1 MKQSIVTLFLS
12 RFTLTDQ
19 ETDILISRDV
29 LVGRHFYDTMD
40 KTERIRQDCQ
50 VLMAGEDGPTQVGLD
65 IMSSTSSNLE
75 QAYEKIFR
83 WCSFE
88 FRQMGR
94 DVQVEVSPTMREA
107 VSRLRQRQEL
117 LRYYFIG
124 LNETSSCSLLVFS
137 EALAFLSQSRQTVLL
152 SAFTNALTRGGPG
165 GLPRPIEL
173 HAHDPMRYVGDML
186 AWVHQTVAAERE
198 FLESLFDVKSDMRM
212 VGSVRKFGE
221 NEEEEWI
228 QELMDAT
235 MSKVSVPLKVR
246 VQQTIRSQES
256 SIVSFKIANLLQFYM
271 LTMQRTIGEN
281 AHLSQTLHESVFPCR
296 MITASVLTMCPKDH

>member
-1 MKQSIVTLFLS
+1 MKQSIVTMFLS
-12 RFTLTDQ
+12 RFTLTDE
-19 ETDILISRDV
+19 ETEIVTSRDV
-29 LVGRHFYDTMD
+29 PVGSRFFDTMD

-94 DVQVEVSPTMREA
+94 EVQVEVSPTMREA
-107 VSRLRQRQEL
+107 ITRLRQRQEL
-117 LRYYFIG
+117 LRY
-124 LNETSSCSLLVFS
+124 SLFDFKRIFLRILISFTFS

-152 SAFTNALTRGGPG
+152 GAFTNALTRGGPG

-186 AWVHQTVAAERE
+186 AWVHQTIAAERE

-212 VGSVRKFGE
+212 VGSVRKFGK
-221 NEEEEWI
+221 NEEDEWT
-228 QELMDAT
+228 QELMDAA

-271 LTMQRTIGEN
+271 LTMQRTIGED
-281 AHLSQTLHESVFPCR
+281 ASLSQTLHEF
-296 MITASVLTMCPKDH
+296 VL

>member
-1 MKQSIVTLFLS
+1 MKQSIVTMFLS
-12 RFTLTDQ
+12 RFTLTDE
-19 ETDILISRDV
+19 ETEIVTSRDV
-29 LVGRHFYDTMD
+29 PVGSRFFDTMD

-94 DVQVEVSPTMREA
+94 EVQVEVSPTMREA
-107 VSRLRQRQEL
+107 ITRLRQRQEL
-117 LRYYFIG
+117 LRY
-124 LNETSSCSLLVFS
+124 SLFDFKRIFLRMLISFTFS

-152 SAFTNALTRGGPG
+152 GAFTNALTRGGPG

-186 AWVHQTVAAERE
+186 AWVHQTIAAERE

-212 VGSVRKFGE
+212 VGSVRKFGK
-221 NEEEEWI
+221 NEEDEWT
-228 QELMDAT
+228 QELMDAA

-271 LTMQRTIGEN
+271 LTMQRTIGED
-281 AHLSQTLHESVFPCR
+281 ASLSQTLHEF
-296 MITASVLTMCPKDH
+296 VL